1 MDKTIPRAFISAI
14 LFFELLWLILFWLSV
29 IDLISPR
36 SNRHIISRASSV
48 RRFCP
53 KFKLLTL
60 LSLQA
65 SNRDYIASSVTLHLI
80 SFRVFSFAE
89 PRM

>member
-1 MDKTIPRAFISAI
+1 MDSTIPLAFISAI
-14 LFFELLWLILFWLSV
+14 LFFEFLWLILFWLRI

-36 SNRHIISRASSV
+36 SYLPIIYRVSYV

-53 KFKLLTL
+53 KFRLLTL

-65 SNRDYIASSVTLHLI
+65 SSNDYITSSVTLHLI
-80 SFRVFSFAE
+80 SFRVFNLAD
-89 PRM
+89 PLM